1 MIVESVTQT
10 SKRNPQINQVSRG
23 DMPVHQWYRFVLS
36 FPPHL
41 VRDYI
46 SEFKKENESFVLDP
60 FCGTG
65 TVLVESKKLSQP
77 SAGIEFH
84 PMTHFAST
92 VKTNWRVKPDRL
104 MNDAELIGKKAE
116 TKYKQVKNFYTL
128 GAKQE
133 ELLLANSICKLPLHK
148 LLILR
153 DLIGEISDQSTRG
166 HLLLALAKVAV
177 GKASNLHF
185 CPEVGVK
192 GRKEDADVFGF
203 WLAEVLLMAEDIGE
217 ARQFSNVP
225 ALALRGDSRTPD
237 ILKPTMNREVG
248 LVITSPPYPNE
259 KDYTRTTRLES
270 VLLRFINSR
279 EELRNVKRGLIKSN
293 SRTVYKGDTDHEK
306 VAHLKK
312 ITALA
317 KKIEDKRIELGK
329 TSGFEKQYA
338 KVVLQYFG
346 GMARQL
352 ESVKPYLK
360 RGAHLAYVVGDQ
372 ASFFR
377 IMIRTGEILKDIA
390 QDLGYEHVRTDLFRE
405 RIATATGD
413 FLREEVLILKWPK

>member
-1 MIVESVTQT
+1 MERVTQVN
-10 SKRNPQINQVSRG
+10 KRNPQINQVSKG

-46 SEFKKENESFVLDP
+46 NEFKKEDESFVLDP

-65 TVLVESKKLSQP
+65 TVLVESKKNNQP
-77 SAGIEFH
+77 SVGVEFH

-92 VKTNWRVKPDRL
+92 VKTNWRIKPELLISNAEFVK
-104 MNDAELIGKKAE
+104 KKAE
-116 TKYKQVKNFYTL
+116 TKYRQVKNPHTL
-128 GAKQE
+128 GEEQE
-133 ELLLANSICKLPLHK
+133 ELLLANSICEIPLHK
-148 LLILR
+148 LLIIR
-153 DLIGEISDQSTRG
+153 DLIDEVADKTTRG

-185 CPEVGVK
+185 GPEVGVK
-192 GRKEDADVFGF
+192 GRKEDVDVFGF
-203 WLAEVLLMAEDIGE
+203 WFEEVCLMAQDIL
-217 ARQFSNVP
+217 AVRQFANVTS
-225 ALALRGDSRTPD
+225 LVLRGDSRTPET
-237 ILKPTMNREVG
+237 LKAAMHRKIG

-270 VLLRFINSR
+270 VLLKFINSR
-279 EELRNVKRGLIKSN
+279 EELRNVKKGLIKSN

-306 VAHLKK
+306 VAHLKN

-317 KKIEDKRIELGK
+317 EKIEARRIELGK

-346 GMARQL
+346 GMAMQL
-352 ESVKPYLK
+352 ESLKPYLK
-360 RGAHLAYVVGDQ
+360 KGAYLAYVVGDQ

-377 IMIRTGEILKDIA
+377 IMIRTGDILKEIA
-390 QDLGYEHVRTDLFRE
+390 EDLGYEYVRTDLFRE
-405 RIATATGD
+405 RISTATGD